1 MWEYAHHGVSDRDRP
16 VSLSTLVES
25 QQTMHQ
31 ALFAEEQVL
40 TSVGT
45 QQAFATF
52 VRRVGNVGTSV
63 AGTRMQALGLLQG
76 VVRQAALVWALNDG
90 FMLVCLS
97 ALGSMGVVL
106 PMRMSRYR

>member
-16 VSLSTLVES
+16 VSLSTLVELR
-25 QQTMHQ
+25 QTMHQ

-45 QQAFATF
+45 RQAFATL
-52 VRRVGNVGTSV
+52 VRRVGNGGTSV

-76 VVRQAALVWALNDG
+76 VVRQAALVWTLNDG

-97 ALGSMGVVL
+97 ALGNMGVVL
-106 PMRMSRYR
+106 PMRISRHR